1 MTRGPAIAYI
11 AWAHRPSAMNSGSAA
26 AQEKAGRPFKELV
39 ELRKRIKARKPE
51 FVRQESWR
59 YVRVKESWRKP
70 RGMDSKMRL
79 QKKGWPPIVKVG
91 YRGPAKARGLHPS
104 GYQEVLVHNVEELER
119 LDPTRQAARIA
130 HTVGLRKRIQI
141 MERARELG
149 IYVVNPLRLPTE
161 EAEALEELEEE
172 EAVELEE

>member
-1 MTRGPAIAYI
+1 MSEESRREEAKPKG
-11 AWAHRPSAMNSGSAA
+11 
-26 AQEKAGRPFKELV
+26 PFKDLV
-39 ELRKRIKARKPE
+39 ALRQRVKARKPD

-104 GYQEVLVHNVEELER
+104 GFREVLVHNVEELER
-119 LDPTRQAARIA
+119 LDPAKEAARIA
-130 HTVGLRKRIQI
+130 HTVGLKKKLEI
-141 MERARELG
+141 MRRAEELG
-149 IYVVNPLRLPTE
+149 IYVLNPPRLPV
-161 EAEALEELEEE
+161 EEE
-172 EAVELEE
+172 EELG

>member
-1 MTRGPAIAYI
+1 MSSEEKAKARGPY
-11 AWAHRPSAMNSGSAA
+11 
-26 AQEKAGRPFKELV
+26 KDLV
-39 ELRKRIKARKPE
+39 ALRERVKARKPD

-104 GYQEVLVHNVEELER
+104 GFQEVLVHNVEELER
-119 LDPTRQAARIA
+119 LNPATQAARIA
-130 HTVGLRKRIQI
+130 RTVGFRKRLEI
-141 MERARELG
+141 MRKAEELG
-149 IYVVNPLRLPTE
+149 IYVLNPLRLPE
-161 EAEALEELEEE
+161 VEEE
-172 EAVELEE
+172 EEISEEEEVI

>member
-1 MTRGPAIAYI
+1 MSSEEAEARKG
-11 AWAHRPSAMNSGSAA
+11 
-26 AQEKAGRPFKELV
+26 PFKDLV
-39 ELRKRIKARKPE
+39 ALREKVKAKKPD

-91 YRGPAKARGLHPS
+91 YRGPSKARGLHPS
-104 GYQEVLVHNVEELER
+104 GFQEVLVHNVEELEQ
-119 LDPTRQAARIA
+119 LNPATQAARIA
-130 HTVGLRKRIQI
+130 RTVGLKKKLEI

-149 IYVVNPLRLPTE
+149 IYVLNPPRLPVE
-161 EAEALEELEEE
+161 EFGLGPEEE
-172 EAVELEE
+172 EVEEAGAEEEEKGE